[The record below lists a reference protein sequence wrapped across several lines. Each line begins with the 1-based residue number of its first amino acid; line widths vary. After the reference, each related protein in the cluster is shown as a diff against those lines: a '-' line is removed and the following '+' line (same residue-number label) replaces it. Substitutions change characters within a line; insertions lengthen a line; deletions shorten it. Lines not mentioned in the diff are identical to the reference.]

1 MYLIRMRLLYLLGL
15 LMLAVPA
22 TFGQLS
28 RVSPDYLKGEWTGSF
43 SWKRDTTA
51 YPTQIDFRSP
61 GICRLSIME
70 GKVNLVL
77 KAESFNHAQ
86 ASYIVDPDM
95 SDPNPLFI
103 NARLSIIQLSDYIPC
118 VYKIAF
124 AFEGEEEQWLGF
136 LFRLR

>member
-1 MYLIRMRLLYLLGL
+1 MFRIKMRLIYLWAFL
-15 LMLAVPA
+15 LFAVPA
-22 TFGQLS
+22 TYGQLS
-28 RVSPDYLKGEWTGSF
+28 QVSPDYLRGEWTGSF

-77 KAESFNHAQ
+77 KTESFNSTQ
-86 ASYIVDPDM
+86 ASYIVDPEM
-95 SDPNPLFI
+95 SDPNPLFV
-103 NARLSIIQLSDYIPC
+103 NARLNIIQLSDYIPC
-118 VYKIAF
+118 IYKIAF
-124 AFEGEEEQWLGF
+124 AFEGEEEQWAGY